1 MPSSSKASIATVQA
15 AEPDLPNPLEEESK
29 EETKQ
34 PVAPVEDLKEDDEE
48 IESRYSDGNKEDEA
62 EEPVA
67 STEVET
73 AVEEKDDDQ
82 AATGET
88 GTTDINSENLANPS
102 D

>member
-1 MPSSSKASIATVQA
+1 MPSSSKASIATTQA
-15 AEPDLPNPLEEESK
+15 AEPDLPNPLEE

-67 STEVET
+67 
-73 AVEEKDDDQ
+73 
-82 AATGET
+82 
-88 GTTDINSENLANPS
+88 
-102 D
+102 

>member
-15 AEPDLPNPLEEESK
+15 AEPDLPNPLEE

-62 EEPVA
+62 EEPV
-67 STEVET
+67 TIT
-73 AVEEKDDDQ
+73 AVEDKDDDQ